1 MSKSSKSD
9 TIPKVILILGVI
21 ILAVGIATLIRLVFF
36 KPLPV
41 EAPSEDMQME
51 MRDDMSEQPLD
62 DNTQQQEE
70 QLEQSTVQ
78 D

>member
-1 MSKSSKSD
+1 MSKSNKSD

-51 MRDDMSEQPLD
+51 MHDDMSEQPLD
-62 DNTQQQEE
+62 DGSQQQEE
-70 QLEQSTVQ
+70 QLEQSTIE
-78 D
+78 